1 MRGEAQVTAWHTQCT
16 EMFRALANTALKEQ
30 SMSNP
35 EKPYVI
41 VVGVDYSE
49 ASDLALEQ
57 AFEMA
62 AGRAN
67 AEVHI
72 VNVVRLYGNQALVDA
87 AAAPGFS
94 AVSLADA
101 NTQLIAYVERRQ
113 QAYRADKAQA
123 GRTALLRVVS
133 HLRLEAPAEEI
144 AQTAADLEADL
155 VVVGTHGRR
164 GISRLLLG
172 SVAEAVVRLAPCP
185 VFVVRAKTLPAEATK
200 IEPPCAR
207 CVQTRVETGGKE
219 FWCEQHRA
227 HHGQRHTYHQ
237 LDRVGAETEMP
248 LTYHH

>member
-1 MRGEAQVTAWHTQCT
+1 
-16 EMFRALANTALKEQ
+16 MFRALANPALKEE
-30 SMSNP
+30 SVSNP

-57 AFEMA
+57 ALEMA
-62 AGRAN
+62 AARAN

-101 NTQLIAYVERRQ
+101 NAQLIAYVERRQ
-113 QAYRADKAQA
+113 QAYRAGKSQA
-123 GRTALLRVVS
+123 GRTALRVVS

-185 VFVVRAKTLPAEATK
+185 VFVVRAKTLSAEAPK

-237 LDRVGAETEMP
+237 VDRIGGETEMP

>member
-1 MRGEAQVTAWHTQCT
+1 MSRS
-16 EMFRALANTALKEQ
+16 KEEF
-30 SMSNP
+30 MSNP

-41 VVGVDYSE
+41 VVGVDYSP

-57 AFEMA
+57 AFELA
-62 AGRAN
+62 AARVN

-101 NTQLIAYVERRQ
+101 NAQLIGYVERRQ
-113 QAYRADKAQA
+113 QAYRASQAQNGVA
-123 GRTALLRVVS
+123 RLRRVIS

-185 VFVVRAKTLPAEATK
+185 VFVVRPKSLPAEAEVPK

-207 CVQTRVETGGKE
+207 CLETRAQTGGKE
-219 FWCEQHRA
+219 FWCEQHRG

-237 LDRVGAETEMP
+237 ADRVGAETEMP